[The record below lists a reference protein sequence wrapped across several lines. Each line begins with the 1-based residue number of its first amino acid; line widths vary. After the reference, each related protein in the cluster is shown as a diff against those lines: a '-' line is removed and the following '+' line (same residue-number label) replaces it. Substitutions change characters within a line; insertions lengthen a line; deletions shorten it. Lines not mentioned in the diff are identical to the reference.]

1 MSLKIYKDYTVSPQ
15 LETYLPSEAM
25 AAGELVKLAAGASG
39 VGLGKVTRAA
49 GGQDNAD
56 LVYGVVQKTVT
67 AAQVSAGETVEV
79 LPIDPR
85 QTWVCTAAANT
96 NSNIIGTQAGIFL
109 AAKGTA
115 GDAGA
120 YALTTGGTITVNGA
134 LVYVVGV
141 LGAASARTYL
151 VKFYSAHLLG
161 GVTFTT

>member
-1 MSLKIYKDYTVSPQ
+1 MAFKIYKDYTVSPQ
-15 LETYLPSEAM
+15 METYIPTEAM

-56 LVYGVVQKTVT
+56 LVYGIVTKTVT

-79 LPIDPR
+79 IPIDPR
-85 QTWVCTAAANT
+85 QTWIATSAANT
-96 NSNIIGTQAGIFL
+96 NANLVGTQAGIFL

-120 YALTTGGTITVNGA
+120 YAVTTGGTISVNGA
-134 LVYVVGV
+134 LVYIVGV
-141 LGAASARTYL
+141 LGAAADKKYL
-151 VKFYSAHLLG
+151 VKFYAAHLLG
-161 GVTFTT
+161 GVTYTT